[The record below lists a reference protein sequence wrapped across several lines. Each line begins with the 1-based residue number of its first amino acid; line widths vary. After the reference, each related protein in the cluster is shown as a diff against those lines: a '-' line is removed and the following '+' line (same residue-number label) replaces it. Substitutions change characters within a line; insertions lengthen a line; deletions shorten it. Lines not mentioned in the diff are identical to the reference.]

1 VLTLLWGLPND
12 PPLARVAGELAA
24 LDAPVHVLDQRD
36 VLSTSVDT
44 GVGTIRLGSRELE
57 LGEIGAVYLR
67 PYDVNRLP
75 RLARLRTDEGAR
87 RHVAAVEQAMY
98 AWLDTTSAFLVN
110 PVWASATNS
119 SKPWQLARVREAGF
133 AVPDTLVTTDP
144 RAARNFVR
152 EHRDVVFKSVSGI
165 RSRVRRITPADLD
178 RLDDV
183 RTCPTQFQRR
193 VPGTDVRVHVVGREV
208 FPTRVTCDADDY
220 RYAAQQ
226 GREPAT
232 LTPTDLPLAVQRR
245 CVQLAQLLTLPV
257 AGVDLRVTPDGEWY
271 CFEVNPSPA
280 FTYYEHHT
288 GQRIARSI
296 AALLV
301 GAAVTRAPA
310 AGRAASARLR

>member
-1 VLTLLWGLPND
+1 MLTLLWGLPND

-24 LDAPVHVLDQRD
+24 LDAPAHVLDQRD
-36 VLSTSVDT
+36 ALSTFIDT
-44 GVGTIRLGSRELE
+44 GAGTIRLGSHEVE

-67 PYDVNRLP
+67 PYEVNRLP
-75 RLARLRTDEGAR
+75 RLARLGTEDGAR
-87 RHVAAVEQAMY
+87 RHVAAVQQAMY
-98 AWLDTTSAFLVN
+98 AWLDTTRAFLVN
-110 PVWASATNS
+110 PVWASATNA

-133 AVPDTLVTTDP
+133 AVPETLVTTDP
-144 RAARNFVR
+144 RTARDFVQ
-152 EHRDVVFKSVSGI
+152 EHGEVVFKSVSGI
-165 RSRVRRITPADLD
+165 RSRVRRISPADVD

-208 FPTRVTCDADDY
+208 FPTRVACDADDY

-226 GREPAT
+226 GKEPAR
-232 LTPTDLPLAVQRR
+232 LTPTDLPLDVQRR
-245 CVQLAQLLTLPV
+245 CVALAQLLTLPV

-301 GAAVTRAPA
+301 SGAVARGPA
-310 AGRAASARLR
+310 CRRIQQA

>member
-1 VLTLLWGLPND
+1 MDVVLTLLWGLPGD
-12 PPLARVAGELAA
+12 PPLATVARELAA
-24 LDAPVHVLDQRD
+24 LDAPVHVLDQRE
-36 VLSTSVDT
+36 VLSTFIDT
-44 GVGTIRLGSRELE
+44 GVGTVRLGSSEVELDE
-57 LGEIGAVYLR
+57 VGAVYLR

-75 RLARLRTDEGAR
+75 RLARLRTDDGAR
-87 RHVAAVEQAMY
+87 RHIAAVEQAMY
-98 AWLDTTSAFLVN
+98 AWLDTTPAFLVN
-110 PVWASATNS
+110 PIWASATNA

-133 AVPDTLVTTDP
+133 AVPETLVTTDP
-144 RAARNFVR
+144 RTAREFIHQ
-152 EHRDVVFKSVSGI
+152 HRDVLFKSVSGI
-165 RSRVRRITPADLD
+165 RSRVRRVTPADLD

-220 RYAAQQ
+220 RYAVQQ
-226 GREPAT
+226 GKEPAT
-232 LTPTDLPLAVQRR
+232 LTPTDLPLAVRRR
-245 CVQLAQLLTLPV
+245 CVALAQLLALPV

-288 GQRIARSI
+288 GQQIARSI

-301 GAAVTRAPA
+301 SGALARAPL
-310 AGRAASARLR
+310 AGRARQA